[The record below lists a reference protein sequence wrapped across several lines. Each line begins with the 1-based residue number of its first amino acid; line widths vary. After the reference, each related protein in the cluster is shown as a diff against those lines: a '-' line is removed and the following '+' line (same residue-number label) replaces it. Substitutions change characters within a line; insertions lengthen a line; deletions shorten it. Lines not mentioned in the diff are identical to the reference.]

1 MTPITVY
8 EQQVTDYKAEISQL
22 QQRLSALGWGRLL
35 CFIAAL
41 VCGYLYFRD
50 NFDSIWLL
58 PIVLLAGAFMFILVK
73 YQAIQDHLTLSKSLL
88 DLNEKEWRLA
98 TTGQSGFADGEGY
111 ADEQHPYTGDLDV
124 FGYSSLYSHM
134 NRTGTL
140 MGSRKLADCLRE
152 PLMDVQDII
161 QTQEAVHQLVPRFK
175 FRQLLTAQSVLAQE
189 KPGDVN
195 SLYKW
200 LQLPLEF
207 VGKQWLNI
215 VRWVS
220 PALLIASCVYYFISG
235 EYYPISIFLCINW
248 IILGSIVKKVNA
260 QHQLISNKEKIFGK
274 FALLLKLINEEDITG
289 ASLLH
294 EHKEKAASANVALH
308 RLARICNALD
318 QRMNLIVG
326 VFLNSFVLYDLHCVF
341 AIERWKARYRE
352 EVPGWMDV
360 IARMEALN
368 SMATFAF
375 NHPEYIYPQVNEHT
389 AQLVAKGVGH
399 PLIPVEDCVR
409 NDIRIGDPQHFLIIT
424 GSNMSGKSTFLR
436 SVGSNLL
443 LALSGMPVCA
453 ESFVCSPM
461 RIMTSMRI
469 KDSIA
474 KHTSYFQAEL
484 LRLQQ
489 IVGVLKTGERVF
501 ILLDEI
507 LKGTNSED
515 KLSGSRKLIEHFL
528 QYHCLGM
535 IATHDLELG
544 LLEET
549 YPQKISNHCFESTI
563 KDDQLFFDYRIREG
577 VARNKNATFLMQK
590 MQII

>member
-1 MTPITVY
+1 MAPITIY
-8 EQQVTDYKAEISQL
+8 EQQVNDYKAEISQL
-22 QQRLSALGWGRLL
+22 QQRLSGLGWVRLF
-35 CFIAAL
+35 CFLAAL
-41 VCGYLYFRD
+41 FCGYAYFRD
-50 NFDSIWLL
+50 NFETIWLL
-58 PIVLLAGAFMFILVK
+58 PVVVLAAAFMYILGK
-73 YQAIQDHLTLSKSLL
+73 YQAVQDHLTLSKTLL

-98 TTGQSGFADGEGY
+98 TTGQSGFQDGEGY
-111 ADEQHPYTGDLDV
+111 SDEQHPYTGDLDV
-124 FGYSSLYSHM
+124 FGHASLYSHM

-140 MGSRKLADCLRE
+140 MGSRKLAECLQE
-152 PLMDVQDII
+152 PLKEVQDIL
-161 QTQEAVHQLVPRFK
+161 QTQEAVHKLVPRVK
-175 FRQLLTAQSVLAQE
+175 FRQLLTAQSTLAKE
-189 KPGDVN
+189 KPGDVS

-207 VGKQWLNI
+207 LGKKWLNI
-215 VRWVS
+215 IRWIN
-220 PALLIASCVYYFISG
+220 PAFLIAAVVYYFISN

-248 IILGSIVKKVNA
+248 LILGSNVKKVNA
-260 QHQLISNKEKIFGK
+260 QHQLISNKEKIFSK
-274 FALLLKLINEEDITG
+274 FALLLKLINEEEIEG
-289 ASLLH
+289 ASLLN

-308 RLARICNALD
+308 RLAGICNALD

-326 VFLNSFVLYDLHCVF
+326 VFLNSFVLYDLHCAF
-341 AIERWKARYRE
+341 AIERWKVRYRE
-352 EVPGWMDV
+352 EVPVWMDV

-375 NHPEYIYPQVNEHT
+375 NHPEYIYPQVNEH
-389 AQLVAKGVGH
+389 APQLVAKGVGH
-399 PLIPVEDCVR
+399 PLIPADDCVR

-453 ESFVCSPM
+453 ASFVCSPM

-489 IVGVLKTGERVF
+489 IVEVLKTGERVF

-528 QYHCLGM
+528 QYRCLGM

-544 LLEET
+544 HLEET
-549 YPQKISNHCFESTI
+549 YPQKISNYCFESTI
-563 KDDQLFFDYRIREG
+563 REDQLFFDYRIREG

>member
-1 MTPITVY
+1 MTPIAIY
-8 EQQVTDYKAEISQL
+8 DQQINDYKAEISQI
-22 QQRLSALGWGRLL
+22 QKYLSRLGWFRLL

-41 VCGYLYFRD
+41 ACGYAFFSKD
-50 NFDSIWLL
+50 FDIVWLL
-58 PIVLLAGAFMFILVK
+58 PIAVLMGGFLFALVK
-73 YQAIQDHLTLSKSLL
+73 YQSANDHLILL
-88 DLNEKEWRLA
+88 KALLELNEKEWRLA
-98 TTGQSGFADGEGY
+98 ATNQSGFEDGESY
-111 ADEQHPYTGDLDV
+111 SEEQHPYTGDLDV
-124 FGYSSLYSHM
+124 FGHSSLYAHM

-140 MGSRKLADCLRE
+140 MGSRKLADCLRM
-152 PLMDVQDII
+152 PLTEVQDVIH
-161 QTQEAVHQLVPRFK
+161 TQEAVHKLAPRLK
-175 FRQLLTAQSVLAQE
+175 FRQLLSAQAALSGE
-189 KPGDVN
+189 KAGDVN

-207 VGKQWLNI
+207 LHKKWLDI
-215 VRWVS
+215 LRWVS
-220 PALLIASCVYYFISG
+220 PALMILSIVYYFISS
-235 EYYPISIFLCINW
+235 EYYPITIFLCINW
-248 IILGSIVKKVNA
+248 LILGSNVKKVNA
-260 QHQLISNKEKIFGK
+260 QHQLISNKEKILSK
-274 FALLLKLINEEDITG
+274 FALLLRMINEEDIEG
-289 ASLLH
+289 ATLLH
-294 EHKEKAASANVALH
+294 QHKETAASANVALH
-308 RLARICNALD
+308 QFARICNALD
-318 QRMNLIVG
+318 QRLNLVVG
-326 VFLNSFVLYDLHCVF
+326 VFLNSFILYDLHCAF
-341 AIERWKARYRE
+341 AIEKWKARYRD

-368 SMATFAF
+368 SMATFAY
-375 NHPEYIYPQVNEHT
+375 NHPEYIYPQVNEH
-389 AQLVAKGVGH
+389 ASQLIAKGVGH
-399 PLIPVEDCVR
+399 PLIPADDCVR
-409 NDIRIGDPQHFLIIT
+409 NDISIGDPQHFLIIT

-443 LALSGMPVCA
+443 LALCGMPVCA
-453 ESFVCSPM
+453 QSFICSPM

-489 IVGVLKTGERVF
+489 IVTVLKTGERVF

-528 QYHCLGM
+528 QYRCMGM

-544 LLEET
+544 LMETT
-549 YPQKISNHCFESTI
+549 YPEKISNHCFESTI
-563 KDDQLFFDYRIREG
+563 REDQLFFDYRIREG